1 MSSES
6 FAEKMAQRFPKMG
19 PCRVRIASSRSG
31 FLFHVFILSML
42 LSLSAGLSPVHVQPP
57 MACNDIAGFP
67 KTKLTSKPAPSM
79 GLRGG
84 KGAEVGNLNSWT
96 FTDGA
101 DKDGDPV
108 TVFRHGSLSVECDHQ
123 WSDGGERPSPL
134 RDPQMIPA
142 ARSQCAE

>member
-1 MSSES
+1 
-6 FAEKMAQRFPKMG
+6 MG
-19 PCRVRIASSRSG
+19 SCRGRIAAARSG
-31 FLFHVFILSML
+31 RRCQVFILSAL
-42 LSLSAGLSPVHVQPP
+42 LSLSAGLSPLHVQLP
-57 MACNDIAGFP
+57 MACNDIPGFP
-67 KTKLTSKPAPSM
+67 CSIKLGGKPAPSM

-84 KGAEVGNLNSWT
+84 KEAEVGNLYSWT

-134 RDPQMIPA
+134 GDPGMNPTA
-142 ARSQCAE
+142 CRQCAD